1 VVVGA
6 VYPFTGSQG
15 SGGVDEFQ
23 GVQLAVDM
31 VNDAGGVDGRRI
43 EIRKVDAPSPDAAV
57 PAIDQL
63 ASDGVRF
70 VVGSYG
76 STVSQPAAAEAARKG
91 MLFWETGAVG
101 EMSSP
106 DLGKLVFRVAPAGA
120 MLGRGAVG
128 FVEDRLT
135 SRIGVRQGSLKYA
148 VAYVDD
154 AYGRSVAKGALAEI
168 ARRGLT
174 LAADIPYSLQ
184 GYDAQDVAARIGAG
198 HPDVLF
204 VASYLQ
210 DAVALQREMR
220 KQGIHPRIGI
230 GTSSSY
236 CMPEF
241 GKLLGTEAVGLFAS
255 DKPDG
260 WGLDPQ
266 GLSPE
271 AGRLLETAKEAYEHR
286 YGGYMSAPALA
297 GFSAAWALFH
307 HVMPGSSSLTP
318 EGVAAAAQGEK
329 LPVGSLPNGSGLQF
343 GRSDSLDAGA
353 NIRASSVIWEWVGVN
368 QRAVVW
374 PPAYATQ
381 GIDVVSSRS

>member
-1 VVVGA
+1 
-6 VYPFTGSQG
+6 
-15 SGGVDEFQ
+15 
-23 GVQLAVDM
+23 
-31 VNDAGGVDGRRI
+31 
-43 EIRKVDAPSPDAAV
+43 
-57 PAIDQL
+57 
-63 ASDGVRF
+63 
-70 VVGSYG
+70 
-76 STVSQPAAAEAARKG
+76 
-91 MLFWETGAVG
+91 
-101 EMSSP
+101 
-106 DLGKLVFRVAPAGA
+106 
-120 MLGRGAVG
+120 
-128 FVEDRLT
+128 
-135 SRIGVRQGSLKYA
+135 

-168 ARRGLT
+168 ARRGLP
-174 LAADIPYSLQ
+174 LAADVPYTLQ
-184 GYDAQDVAARIGAG
+184 GYDPAAVAAQIGAG

-210 DAVALQREMR
+210 DAVELQREMQ

-241 GKLLGTEAVGLFAS
+241 GKMLGTEAVGLFAS

-307 HVMPGSSSLTP
+307 HVMPASAALTP

-343 GRSDSLDAGA
+343 GRPDSLDAGA

-374 PPAYATQ
+374 PPAYATH
-381 GIDVVSSRS
+381 GIEVVPASP

>member
-15 SGGVDEFQ
+15 SGGVDEFR

-31 VNDAGGVDGRRI
+31 VNDAGGVDGHRV
-43 EIRKVDAPSPDAAV
+43 EIRKVDAPSSDAAV

-120 MLGRGAVG
+120 MLGRNAVT
-128 FVEDRLT
+128 FVEDVLP
-135 SRIGVRQGSLKYA
+135 SPVGVATGSLRYA

-168 ARRGLT
+168 ARRGLP
-174 LAADIPYSLQ
+174 LAADVPYSLQ
-184 GYDAQDVAARIGAG
+184 GYDPAAVAAKIGAG

-210 DAVALQREMR
+210 DAVELQREMR
-220 KQGIHPRIGI
+220 KQGVHPRIGI

-241 GKLLGTEAVGLFAS
+241 GELLGAEAVGLFAS

-286 YGGYMSAPALA
+286 FGGYMSAPALA

-307 HVMPGSSSLTP
+307 HVMPASAALTP
-318 EGVAAAAQGEK
+318 QGVAAAAQGEK

-343 GRSDSLDAGA
+343 GRPDSLDAGA

-374 PPAYATQ
+374 PPAYATHS
-381 GIDVVSSRS
+381 IEVVPASP

>member
-1 VVVGA
+1 VVGA
-6 VYPFTGSQG
+6 VYPLSGSQG
-15 SGGVDEFQ
+15 SGGIDEFQ
-23 GVQLAVDM
+23 GVQLAVEM
-31 VNDAGGVDGRRI
+31 VNEAGGVDGRRI
-43 EIRKVDAPSPDAAV
+43 ELRKVDAPSPDAAV

-63 ASDGVRF
+63 AQDGVRF

-76 STVSQPAAAEAARKG
+76 STVSQPAAAEAATKG

-106 DLGKLVFRVAPAGA
+106 SLGTLVFRVAPAGA
-120 MLGRGAVG
+120 MLGRNAVG

-135 SRIGVRQGSLKYA
+135 SRVGAAAGTLRYA

-154 AYGRSVAKGALAEI
+154 AYGRSVAKGAVAEI
-168 ARRGLT
+168 ARRGLP
-174 LAADIPYSLQ
+174 LAADVPYAIQ
-184 GYDAQDVAARIGAG
+184 GYDAAAVAAKIGAV

-210 DAVALQREMR
+210 DAVELQREMR
-220 KQGIHPRIGI
+220 KQGINPRIGI

-236 CMPEF
+236 CMPQF
-241 GKLLGTEAVGLFAS
+241 GQMLGTEAVGLFAS

-266 GLSPE
+266 GLAPD
-271 AGRLLETAKEAYEHR
+271 ARTLLEEAKEEYEHR

-307 HVMPGSSSLTP
+307 HVMPAAAALTP
-318 EGVAAAAQGEK
+318 EGVAAAARGEK
-329 LPVGSLPNGSGLQF
+329 LAVGSLPNGSGLQF
-343 GRSDSLDAGA
+343 GRPGSPDAGA

-374 PPAYATQ
+374 PPAYATH
-381 GIDVVSSRS
+381 GIEVLPGSP